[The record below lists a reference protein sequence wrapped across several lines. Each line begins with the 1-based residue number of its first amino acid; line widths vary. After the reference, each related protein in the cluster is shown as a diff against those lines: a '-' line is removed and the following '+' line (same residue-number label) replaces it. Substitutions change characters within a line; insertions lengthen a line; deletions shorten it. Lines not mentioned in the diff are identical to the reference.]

1 MADACNVPLLLTRFV
16 LAITMSGLDGEG
28 QMDDAV
34 PKQGLEILSNSKLD
48 PHFSSALY
56 PLAWNRKYC

>member
-1 MADACNVPLLLTRFV
+1 MADTCTVPLLLTRFV
-16 LAITMSGLDGEG
+16 LAITMSDLDGEG

-34 PKQGLEILSNSKLD
+34 PKQGLEILSNLKLD